1 MSSDAT
7 NQATEA
13 GSDTGIGDLPR
24 GFTPSRSREV
34 NRVIAD
40 LLQDGGPYASAYTEI
55 SRDSENA
62 AKEVDLHAREAAD
75 QLSDQGAPEPAIAAI
90 REALTENAHLP
101 APVSRLVVA
110 SERGVLLRQ
119 TVRKHLAQP
128 TISWDPL
135 PDLGNWL
142 ADVTEGAV
150 FIVAMVDHEGGTVTT
165 YDSGTMQPTR
175 SADVGNDD
183 DPHEHKFKGGGWRH
197 LHFQRSTEN
206 VWVQNAEEVIA
217 EINKQ
222 ARDGVDFIVIG
233 GEPGSRSRV
242 LEGKD
247 DWSADIVELDYGHPQ
262 DRDSSDR
269 LEREI
274 HEILAARAAASRLAA
289 VHELQQRRG
298 RGEFFAEGIGRT
310 VEAFVQGQVDRL
322 LLDPQAAAE
331 ETVVA
336 ENYPGL
342 SLGPVGGTGPLRA
355 DRVLIGLAAMTDA
368 EIVITPAA
376 TLGDHPAAALLRW

>member
-1 MSSDAT
+1 VTDQSTD
-7 NQATEA
+7 A
-13 GSDTGIGDLPR
+13 GSDAGIGDLPP
-24 GFTPSRSREV
+24 GFTPSRPHEV

-40 LLQDGGPYASAYTEI
+40 LLQDGGPFASAYTEI
-55 SRDSENA
+55 SRDTETG
-62 AKEVDLHAREAAD
+62 AKEVDLQARAAAD
-75 QLSDQGAPEPAIAAI
+75 ALSAQGAPEPAIAAV

-101 APVSRLVVA
+101 APISRLVVA

-119 TVRKHLAQP
+119 TVRKHLPQQTVA
-128 TISWDPL
+128 WDPL
-135 PDLGNWL
+135 PELGGWL

-165 YDSGTMQPTR
+165 YDSGTMQPTQ
-175 SADVGNDD
+175 SAEVGNAD

-217 EINKQ
+217 EIGRQ
-222 ARDGVDFIVIG
+222 AGSGVDFIVIG

-242 LEGKD
+242 LEAKG
-247 DWSADIVELDYGHPQ
+247 DWSVDIVELDYGHPD
-262 DRDSSDR
+262 DRDSSER

-274 HEILAARAAASRLAA
+274 HEVLAARAAASRLSS
-289 VHELQQRRG
+289 VHDLQERRG
-298 RGEFFAEGIGRT
+298 RAQFYAEGIGPT

-342 SLGPVGGTGPLRA
+342 SLGAVGGTGPLRA

-368 EIVITPAA
+368 EIVIVPAA
-376 TLGDHPAAALLRW
+376 TLGDVPAAALLRW